1 MNDSISFQ
9 EIIKFAENYAALSG
23 QDLKN
28 MTTFKRVEGNP
39 VCEQLRADLNQLSE
53 DQARI
58 DSELKIIKVNQ
69 ERARTL
75 LKEFGFE

>member
-1 MNDSISFQ
+1 MSDSISCQ

-28 MTTFKRVEGNP
+28 MTTFIQVEGNP
-39 VCEQLRADLNQLSE
+39 VCEQLRTDLNQLSE

-69 ERARTL
+69 ERAWTM

>member
-9 EIIKFAENYAALSG
+9 EINKFAENYAVLSG

-39 VCEQLRADLNQLSE
+39 VCERLRADLNQLSE
-53 DQARI
+53 DRAWI

-69 ERARTL
+69 ERAQTL
-75 LKEFGFE
+75 LKEYGFE